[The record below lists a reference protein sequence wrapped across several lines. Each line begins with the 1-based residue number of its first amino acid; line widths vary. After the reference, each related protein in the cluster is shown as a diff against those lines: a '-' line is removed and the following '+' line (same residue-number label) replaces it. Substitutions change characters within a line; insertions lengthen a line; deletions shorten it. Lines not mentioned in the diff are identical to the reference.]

1 MSGDPEQG
9 YFADGIAEDIITD
22 LSKVSGVTREKLY
35 DLTRGTSGTR
45 VLWLTEHENEED
57 ANIVVRVHL
66 KPALRLRNLQIDLN
80 FAELGVKGRASQ
92 GNLITKHLV
101 DRVSRIPKAEQEE
114 IVKKRG

>member
-1 MSGDPEQG
+1 M
-9 YFADGIAEDIITD
+9 
-22 LSKVSGVTREKLY
+22 
-35 DLTRGTSGTR
+35 
-45 VLWLTEHENEED
+45 
-57 ANIVVRVHL
+57 
-66 KPALRLRNLQIDLN
+66 RLRNLQIDLN